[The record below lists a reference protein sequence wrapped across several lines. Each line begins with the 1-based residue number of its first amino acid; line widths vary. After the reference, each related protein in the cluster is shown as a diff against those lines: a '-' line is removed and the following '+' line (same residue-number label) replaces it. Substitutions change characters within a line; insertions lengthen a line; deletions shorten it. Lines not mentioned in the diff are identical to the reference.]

1 MVVYVKS
8 NVFGKPL
15 TMRQWGGVGRKDF
28 VSKSAF
34 SQYLDLT
41 DIMRPVYLEIRDNF
55 LSFHG
60 NVIAENISESS

>member
-8 NVFGKPL
+8 NVFGKHI
-15 TMRQWGGVGRKDF
+15 MRQWGGVGRKYF

-41 DIMRPVYLEIRDNF
+41 DIMRPVYLETRDNF

-60 NVIAENISESS
+60 NVIAENISEL

>member
-1 MVVYVKS
+1 
-8 NVFGKPL
+8 
-15 TMRQWGGVGRKDF
+15 MRQWGGVGRKDF
-28 VSKSAF
+28 VRKSAF

-41 DIMRPVYLEIRDNF
+41 DIMKPVYLETRDNF

>member
-8 NVFGKPL
+8 NVFREAI
-15 TMRQWGGVGRKDF
+15 MRQWGGVGRKDF

-41 DIMRPVYLEIRDNF
+41 DIMRPVYLETRDNF

>member
-1 MVVYVKS
+1 
-8 NVFGKPL
+8 
-15 TMRQWGGVGRKDF
+15 MRQWGGVGRKDF

-41 DIMRPVYLEIRDNF
+41 DIMRPVYLETSDNF

-60 NVIAENISESS
+60 NVIAENISESSSIFS

>member
-15 TMRQWGGVGRKDF
+15 MRQWGRVGRKDF

-41 DIMRPVYLEIRDNF
+41 DILRPVYLETRDNF

-60 NVIAENISESS
+60 SVIAEKHLGK